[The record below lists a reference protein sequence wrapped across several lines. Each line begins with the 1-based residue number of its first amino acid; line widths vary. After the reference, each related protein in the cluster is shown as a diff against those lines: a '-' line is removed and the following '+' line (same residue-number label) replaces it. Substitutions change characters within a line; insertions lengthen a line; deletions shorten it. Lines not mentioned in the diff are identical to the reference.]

1 MTKVFIN
8 DRFCEEG
15 EARVSVYDHG
25 FLYGDG
31 IFETLRVYG
40 GRIFRLEAHLARL
53 RASARKIALPLPW
66 DDNGLGET
74 LRECLKVNR
83 CEEAVLRLT
92 VSRGPGPPGLDPALC
107 PTPTL
112 VVLTRPFNGYPE
124 TMYRAGVS
132 AALVSV
138 RKPAAD
144 VLDPGIKSANYLN
157 NILARIEAKQAGADE
172 AILLNGDGFLAEG
185 SVSNLFF
192 VKDQTLFTPSPAAGI
207 LNGITRQVVLE
218 IARAEGIPVEEDLL
232 RPAAL
237 RSADE
242 AFLTNTTYEVM
253 PVRRVDERRYS
264 IGPHAR
270 LIHDIFRRHIHPA

>member
-1 MTKVFIN
+1 MPKVFIN
-8 DRFCEEG
+8 GRFCEEG

-53 RASARKIALPLPW
+53 RASAGKIALPLPW
-66 DDNGLGET
+66 DDDGLRET
-74 LRECLKVNR
+74 LRECLKVNS
-83 CEEAVLRLT
+83 CDEAVLRLT
-92 VSRGPGPPGLDPALC
+92 VSRGAGPPGLDPALC

-124 TMYRAGVS
+124 TMYREGVS

-138 RKPAAD
+138 RKPPAD

-157 NILARIEAKQAGADE
+157 NILAKIEAKQVGADE

-232 RPAAL
+232 RPATL

-270 LIHDIFRRHIHPA
+270 RIHDTFRRHIHSA

>member
-8 DRFCEEG
+8 GRFCEED
-15 EARVSVYDHG
+15 EARLSVFDHG

-53 RASARKIALPLPW
+53 RTSAARIALRLPW
-66 DDNGLGET
+66 DDDGLSET
-74 LRECLKVNR
+74 LRKCLAVNG
-83 CEEAVLRLT
+83 CDEAVLRLT
-92 VSRGPGPPGLDPALC
+92 VSRGPGPPGLDPDLC

-124 TMYRAGVS
+124 SLYREGVS
-132 AALVSV
+132 AVLVSV
-138 RKPAAD
+138 RKPPVD

-172 AILLNGDGFLAEG
+172 AILLNHDGFLTEG

-192 VKDQTLFTPSPAAGI
+192 FKDRTLYTPSPAAGI

-218 IARAEGIPVEEDLL
+218 IARAAAIPVQEDLL
-232 RPAAL
+232 PPAAL
-237 RSADE
+237 LSADE

-253 PVRRVDERRYS
+253 PLRRVDERRYAA
-264 IGPHAR
+264 GPQSRR
-270 LIHDIFRRHIHPA
+270 LHDLFRRHIHPG

>member
-8 DRFCEEG
+8 DCFCEED

-31 IFETLRVYG
+31 IFETLRVYA

-53 RASARKIALPLPW
+53 RASAAKIALPLPW
-66 DDNGLGET
+66 DDAGLRET
-74 LRECLKVNR
+74 LQACLTVNG
-83 CEEAVLRLT
+83 CDEAVLRLT
-92 VSRGPGPPGLDPALC
+92 VSRGPGPPGLDPVLC

-112 VVLTRPFNGYPE
+112 VVLTRPFDGYPE
-124 TMYRAGVS
+124 SMYREGIS
-132 AALVSV
+132 GALVSV
-138 RKPAAD
+138 RKPPAD
-144 VLDPGIKSANYLN
+144 VLDPAIKSANYLN

-192 VKDQTLFTPSPAAGI
+192 FKDETLFTPSVASGI

-218 IARAEGIPVEEDLL
+218 TARAEGIPVAEDLL
-232 RPAAL
+232 RPEAL
-237 RSADE
+237 LNADE

-253 PVRRVDERRYS
+253 PLRQVDGRRYA
-264 IGPHAR
+264 IGPNAGR
-270 LIHDIFRRHIHPA
+270 LHDIFRRHIHPG